1 MESQTDILILGSGI
15 GGLML
20 ALKAA
25 RHGDVLVITKKA
37 ADDSS
42 TNRAQG
48 GIAAVFDGKD
58 SFRAHVADTLR
69 CGAGLS
75 DPRVVRAVVEEAPER
90 VAELARLG
98 VAFNRRGTSFELGRE
113 GGHSARRGASVR
125 HPWR

>member
-1 MESQTDILILGSGI
+1 MESRADILILGSGI

-25 RHGDVLVITKKA
+25 EHGTVLVLTKQA

-48 GIAAVFDGKD
+48 GIAAVFDTRD

-69 CGAGLS
+69 CGAGLFCGTFK
-75 DPRVVRAVVEEAPER
+75 R
-90 VAELARLG
+90 LA
-98 VAFNRRGTSFELGRE
+98 A
-113 GGHSARRGASVR
+113 ARC
-125 HPWR
+125 